1 MIVLLNIKM
10 ALQSIFSNKLRTFL
24 TMLGVIIGVASV
36 ITAVGFA
43 EGSTESITSD
53 LESNTKTN
61 LLTIRMMGRISSDVE
76 YEDIAEE
83 LDNLEGIDGYSPTV
97 NGNTY
102 IKNSSNTSL
111 STNYIGTDQNYTL
124 VQDKTISEGRFLTS
138 FDIDGSLNT
147 VVIGSY
153 VANEL
158 FPDGNALGSY
168 ISINGQKFKV
178 VGIFT
183 QIASNEEASE
193 DDMIVIPYTVA
204 QRLSRSGSINTIYV
218 KVTDSENVEA
228 TITKLEKLLYKL
240 YENEDYYS
248 VTSQEAMLET
258 LNSVTDTLSIILG
271 GIAAISLLVGGIG
284 LMNIMIVSVT
294 ERTREIGIRKA
305 VGAKKFDILLQFLIE
320 ALLLTILGGTL
331 GILVG
336 CLAISIIGKI
346 GLVPA
351 VYSPTWMFISFI
363 VSLSIGVLFGIFPA
377 YKAANLN
384 PIDALRSN

>member
-1 MIVLLNIKM
+1 M

-76 YEDIAEE
+76 YEDIAEK
-83 LDNLEGIDGYSPTV
+83 LDNFEGIDGYSPTV
-97 NGNTY
+97 NGSTY

-111 STNYIGTDQNYTL
+111 STSYIGTDQNYTL

-147 VVIGSY
+147 AVIGSY
-153 VANEL
+153 IANEL
-158 FPDGNALGSY
+158 FPDGDAVGSH
-168 ISINGQKFKV
+168 ISISGQKFKV

-183 QIASNEEASE
+183 EVASSEESSE

-204 QRLSRSGSINTIYV
+204 QRLSRAGSINTIYV
-218 KVTDSENVEA
+218 KVTDADDVEN
-228 TITKLEKLLYKL
+228 TITLLERLLYNL
-240 YENEDYYS
+240 YENEDYYN

-258 LNSVTDTLSIILG
+258 LSSVTDTLSIILG

-305 VGAKKFDILLQFLIE
+305 VGAKRFDIMLQFLIE
-320 ALLLTILGGTL
+320 ALILTVLGGL
-331 GILVG
+331 VGILVG
-336 CLAISIIGKI
+336 CLAITIIGKI

-351 VYSPTWMFISFI
+351 VYSAKWMLISFI
-363 VSLSIGVLFGIFPA
+363 VSLSIGVLFGLFPA

-384 PIDALRSN
+384 PIEALRSN